1 MRKSILGICLG
12 LGIIFTPIT
21 VALSLPETVQQKID
35 NGREAMLRGDYK
47 DAIAKWEEAKKSLIS
62 RRSTERLRNGNINL
76 TTISLLA
83 IKKSGI

>member
-62 RRSTERLRNGNINL
+62 RRSTETVDLETEIL
-76 TTISLLA
+76 I
-83 IKKSGI
+83 